1 MPRHPHNLLTALTAV
16 LIGLVALACGPSRA
30 SDLDEVT
37 AQVRARFPE
46 VRQVSVEE
54 LERQLAGPQPPVLL
68 DAREPAELEVSHL
81 PGARLATDLPR
92 ALDALRGVE
101 RDQPIVVY
109 CSVGHRSSKLA
120 EELAAAGYTA
130 VANLEGSIFAWANS
144 GRPVYRGGEV
154 VGQVHPYDSTWGR
167 LLEPD
172 LRAPID

>member
-1 MPRHPHNLLTALTAV
+1 MPRHPHNLLTAV

-54 LERQLAGPQPPVLL
+54 LDRQLAEGRPPVLL
-68 DAREPAELEVSHL
+68 DVREPAEYEVSHL
-81 PGARLATDLPR
+81 PGARLATDVR
-92 ALDALRGVE
+92 KALEALSGVE

-109 CSVGHRSSKLA
+109 CSVGYRSSALA
-120 EELAAAGYTA
+120 EDLAAAGYTA

-154 VGQVHPYDSTWGR
+154 VGRVHPYDPTWGR

>member
-1 MPRHPHNLLTALTAV
+1 M
-16 LIGLVALACGPSRA
+16 LIGLAALACGPSRA
-30 SDLDEVT
+30 SDLDEV
-37 AQVRARFPE
+37 AVQVRTRFPE
-46 VRQVSVEE
+46 VRQVSVAE
-54 LERQLAGPQPPVLL
+54 LERRLEGPRPPVLL
-68 DAREPAELEVSHL
+68 DVREPAEYEVSHL

-109 CSVGHRSSKLA
+109 CSVGYRSSELAEKLA
-120 EELAAAGYTA
+120 ATGYTA

-144 GRPVYRGGEV
+144 GRPVYRDGEV
-154 VGQVHPYDSTWGR
+154 VGRVHPYDRTWGR